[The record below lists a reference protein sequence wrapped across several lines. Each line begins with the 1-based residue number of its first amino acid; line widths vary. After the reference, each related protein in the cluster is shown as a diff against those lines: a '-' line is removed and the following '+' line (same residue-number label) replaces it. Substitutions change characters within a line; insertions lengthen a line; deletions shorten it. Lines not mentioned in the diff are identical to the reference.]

1 MAGLCKGTPSARR
14 GRGTRRTKDF
24 CAVPRGGVGT
34 AAHSWVRVLIAT
46 AQLVGLYKT
55 QRAKQSESEK
65 RGSGGEPP
73 RARRTEGPTTPAPR
87 STGPMSRV
95 GGQGLDEGRLRGGGA
110 GSGQRRHSHA
120 IAQGALAG
128 ASEGV
133 CAIAQARACG
143 PHRASA
149 TNQDVEGPS
158 AQQPPATNADRW
170 QAGMAARMSSA
181 RQRWATPIELP
192 AIAHEAP
199 SGVRRLS
206 PHRGTP
212 PQPPAP
218 TAPSP
223 GRAPAGCGRRRQGG
237 SGRPR

>member
-1 MAGLCKGTPSARR
+1 MAGLCKGKPSARR

-34 AAHSWVRVLIAT
+34 AAHSWVRVLIAA
-46 AQLVGLYKT
+46 AQLGGLYKT
-55 QRAKQSESEK
+55 QRAKQSESTK

-87 STGPMSRV
+87 STGPKCRV

-128 ASEGV
+128 ASARV

-149 TNQDVEGPS
+149 TNQDVEGQARSSLRRPMPIDG
-158 AQQPPATNADRW
+158 AGKLGWLHACRALDRDG
-170 QAGMAARMSSA
+170 Q
-181 RQRWATPIELP
+181 
-192 AIAHEAP
+192 
-199 SGVRRLS
+199 RRLS
-206 PHRGTP
+206 CRR
-212 PQPPAP
+212 
-218 TAPSP
+218 SP
-223 GRAPAGCGRRRQGG
+223 MRRLAECAG
-237 SGRPR
+237 